1 MRLASNA
8 IQDAILWAV
17 WIAKLS
23 LGTRV
28 RIRPRDLCV
37 RCSVGMVCWQRP
49 RLVIIGVRWD
59 AQSVVGW
66 IRVIPVLGV
75 LARYRSVGLS
85 VEMESARTDKS
96 AIMVGNQVA

>member
-1 MRLASNA
+1 M
-8 IQDAILWAV
+8 
-17 WIAKLS
+17 
-23 LGTRV
+23 
-28 RIRPRDLCV
+28 
-37 RCSVGMVCWQRP
+37 
-49 RLVIIGVRWD
+49 GVRWD